1 MRLDKERRIKREI
14 RNNRSISTGAVPIRE
29 AAVVVFLVVWGA
41 ATNIVQLLIAEPSSI
56 RQCNK

>member
-29 AAVVVFLVVWGA
+29 AAVVVFLVVWGSCYKYCTA
-41 ATNIVQLLIAEPSSI
+41 FDSRTVVN
-56 RQCNK
+56 